1 MSLDELKTGGLYLV
15 FRSPIEVKL
24 EHPAVREFDD
34 ENITPAEYQWG
45 FYLHYG
51 TTDGGILYQ
60 IKESDGK
67 LVAKH
72 GNTRDVYQIPGLL
85 MKLKCIAEAPTDELV
100 KVDHT
105 LRGLDRSLEH
115 LKEKTSMKW
124 ALMVC
129 INTSLMKIHAK

>member
-34 ENITPAEYQWG
+34 EDTTPAGYQWG
-45 FYLHYG
+45 FYMHYG
-51 TTDGGILYQ
+51 TADGGILYQ

-67 LVAKH
+67 LIAKH
-72 GNTRDVYQIPGLL
+72 GNTRNVYQIPGLL
-85 MKLKCIAEAPTDELV
+85 MKLKCITEAPTDELV
-100 KVDHT
+100 KVDHI

-129 INTSLMKIHAK
+129 TKLWLLRVCTQ